1 MRLSH
6 REPSG
11 KLRDRAN
18 AFKESLTSF
27 IIERDTTSSQIQST
41 TKKLR
46 LRITRHSNRHAPRNT
61 KERKVRSKIRWFTE
75 FCNSHYLSHFA
86 AFFIDARAKRSVVES
101 CFINFTNAF
110 TIEGVCV
117 KDKRI
122 HARLGS
128 RREEI
133 YKVHRVFER
142 VNFWAGR
149 ALCPERPA
157 ATLFK

>member
-1 MRLSH
+1 MTL
-6 REPSG
+6 EQACPS
-11 KLRDRAN
+11 DYQRAQC
-18 AFKESLTSF
+18 AFKDSMT
-27 IIERDTTSSQIQST
+27 
-41 TKKLR
+41 
-46 LRITRHSNRHAPRNT
+46 HG
-61 KERKVRSKIRWFTE
+61 

-142 VNFWAGR
+142 VNF
-149 ALCPERPA
+149 
-157 ATLFK
+157 